1 MTSSRPRNHKH
12 GDPSPAAVWAVNLS
26 VKAKLYTLTNL
37 NLKKFVS
44 NFDRSQDAG
53 GAGFGVVMRDRFVF
67 PAPAPAARM
76 LIGESTQLYLQFII
90 LLLLPPSQLSA
101 ASAVTRLVT

>member
-1 MTSSRPRNHKH
+1 M
-12 GDPSPAAVWAVNLS
+12 
-26 VKAKLYTLTNL
+26 
-37 NLKKFVS
+37 KKFVS

-53 GAGFGVVMRDRFVF
+53 AGSGVVMRDRFVF
-67 PAPAPAARM
+67 PAPAPAPAARM

-101 ASAVTRLVT
+101 ASAVTGLVT

>member
-1 MTSSRPRNHKH
+1 MN
-12 GDPSPAAVWAVNLS
+12 S
-26 VKAKLYTLTNL
+26 VVKCESDTIDTLTNL
-37 NLKKFVS
+37 YLKKFVS

-53 GAGFGVVMRDRFVF
+53 GAGPGVVMRDRFVF
-67 PAPAPAARM
+67 PAPAAAPAARM

-101 ASAVTRLVT
+101 ASAVMRLVT

>member
-1 MTSSRPRNHKH
+1 M
-12 GDPSPAAVWAVNLS
+12 LS
-26 VKAKLYTLTNL
+26 EIIDTLTNL

-44 NFDRSQDAG
+44 VSNFDRSQDAG
-53 GAGFGVVMRDRFVF
+53 AGSGVVMRDRFEF

-101 ASAVTRLVT
+101 AAAVTGLVT

>member
-1 MTSSRPRNHKH
+1 M
-12 GDPSPAAVWAVNLS
+12 WAVKLS

-53 GAGFGVVMRDRFVF
+53 AGSGVVMRDRFEF

-90 LLLLPPSQLSA
+90 LLLLPPSPLSA
-101 ASAVTRLVT
+101 ASAVTGLVT